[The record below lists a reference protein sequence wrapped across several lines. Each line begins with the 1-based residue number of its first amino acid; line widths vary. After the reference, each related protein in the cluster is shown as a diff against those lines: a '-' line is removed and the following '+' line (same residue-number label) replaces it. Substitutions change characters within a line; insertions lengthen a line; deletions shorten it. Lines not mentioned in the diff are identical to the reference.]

1 MLETLVKGGE
11 VWLYQKPILYMPI
24 LVKILHYYFSI
35 KTPCF
40 IMFQAIKDSRR
51 KGRRLAMQES
61 LTTNY
66 TAGPNWSG
74 RIAAVV

>member
-11 VWLYQKPILYMPI
+11 VWLYQKPVLCMPMLVEILLYDFT
-24 LVKILHYYFSI
+24 V
-35 KTPCF
+35 KTPYF
-40 IMFQAIKDSRR
+40 IEFQVIKDSRR
-51 KGRRLAMQES
+51 KGRRLAIPAG

-66 TAGPNWSG
+66 TAGPFWSS